1 MGIQDLAF
9 NIKINYRTS
18 VLFLIFYRADGWS
31 SVAEAVGKGHSS
43 QK

>member
-1 MGIQDLAF
+1 M
-9 NIKINYRTS
+9 
-18 VLFLIFYRADGWS
+18 LFLVFYSIDGWS